1 MSFGKGSAI
10 KLICLQKDGVMTV
23 DKDLAMK
30 VATFRFGIIAEFVTG
45 VRLKYGEKE
54 RLLAEKA
61 VRSYEIPGSGQTR
74 VSRSVMLSW
83 IAAYRKGGHRIEAL
97 CPKEREDKGRFRTLA
112 TPVRMEIKRLKLE
125 NPYYTVPVILKKL
138 RLAKVIG
145 ADEAINKATVYRFIR
160 KECQNLRPED
170 GEDRRRFEAEHSN
183 DIWQCDVLH
192 GPMVQVDGSS
202 TLKKAYLLAIIDD
215 HSRFI
220 VHAAFYP
227 SETFET
233 LKVALH
239 EAVARRGIPQ
249 KFYVDNGSCYR
260 SDDLER
266 ILVCLG
272 IVLSHSCP
280 YKPQGRGKIER
291 WFKNVRDSFLPL
303 LPMETI
309 SLIEIN
315 ERLADFVDEY
325 NNRVHSSIDST
336 PYQRY
341 CRDLSCIRPAP
352 ERLMDYFRIHEYRR
366 VKKDRTVQL
375 HGRVFEVSAKLI
387 DKTVDLLF
395 HASEPCDI
403 EVKYQ
408 GASYG
413 KAVPV
418 NLIVNARSGRDW
430 GLGTRHSEIPEKP
443 ENRSFTPQPI
453 RGGTLFESATQQEHT
468 NACDVTL

>member
-1 MSFGKGSAI
+1 
-10 KLICLQKDGVMTV
+10 MTE

-61 VRSYEIPGSGQTR
+61 VRTYEIPGSGQTR
-74 VSRSVMLSW
+74 ISRSVMLSW
-83 IAAYRKGGHRIEAL
+83 AAAYRKGGLRIEAL
-97 CPKEREDKGRFRTLA
+97 CPKERVDKGHFRTLGTA
-112 TPVRMEIKRLKLE
+112 VRMEIKRLKLE

-138 RLAKVIG
+138 RHAKVIG
-145 ADEAINKATVYRFIR
+145 ADEAINKATIYRFIR
-160 KECQNLRPED
+160 KECHDLKPDD
-170 GEDRRRFEAEHSN
+170 GVDRRRFEAEHSN

-192 GPMVQVDGSS
+192 GPMVQMDGSA

-220 VHAAFYP
+220 VHAGFYP

-233 LKVALH
+233 LKAALH
-239 EAVARRGIPQ
+239 EAVARRGIPK

-266 ILVCLG
+266 ILACLG
-272 IVLSHSCP
+272 TALSHSRP

-291 WFKNVRDSFLPL
+291 WFKNIRDSFLPL
-303 LPMETI
+303 LPAETL
-309 SLIEIN
+309 SLIDLN
-315 ERLADFVDEY
+315 ERLTDFVDEY
-325 NNRVHSSIDST
+325 NNRIHSSIDST

-352 ERLMDYFRIHEYRR
+352 DRLMDYFRIHEYRR

-395 HASEPCDI
+395 HVNEPSDI

-413 KAVPV
+413 KAIAV
-418 NLIVNARSGRDW
+418 NLNANARGGRDW
-430 GLGTRHSEIPEKP
+430 GAEGKAKQAPGQPEP
-443 ENRSFTPQPI
+443 RFHVEPPI
-453 RGGTLFESATQQEHT
+453 RGGMLFESVVQH
-468 NACDVTL
+468 DSGVSS

>member
-1 MSFGKGSAI
+1 
-10 KLICLQKDGVMTV
+10 MTV
-23 DKDLAMK
+23 DKELAMR
-30 VATFRFGIIAEFVTG
+30 VATFRFGIISEFVTG

-61 VRSYEIPGSGQTR
+61 VRSYEIPGSLQTR
-74 VSRSVMLSW
+74 ISRSVMLTW
-83 IAAYRKGGHRIEAL
+83 IAAYRKGGLRIEAL
-97 CPKEREDKGRFRTLA
+97 CPKEREDKGHFRTLGTA
-112 TPVRMEIKRLKLE
+112 VRMEIKRLKLE

-138 RLAKVIG
+138 RHAKVVA
-145 ADEAINKATVYRFIR
+145 ADEAINKATIYRFIR
-160 KECQNLRPED
+160 KECQDLRPND

-192 GPMVQVDGSS
+192 GPMVQVDGSK

-215 HSRFI
+215 HSRFM

-233 LKVALH
+233 LKSALH
-239 EAVARRGIPQ
+239 EAVSRRGIPK

-260 SDDLER
+260 ADDLER
-266 ILVCLG
+266 ILACLG
-272 IVLSHSCP
+272 VALSHSRP

-291 WFKNVRDSFLPL
+291 WFKNIRDSFLPM
-303 LPMETI
+303 LPTEVL
-309 SLIEIN
+309 SLTEIN
-315 ERLADFVDEY
+315 ERLADFIDEY
-325 NNRVHSSIDST
+325 NNRLHSSIDST
-336 PYQRY
+336 PYGRY

-352 ERLMDYFRIHEYRR
+352 DRLMDYFRIHEYRR

-413 KAVPV
+413 KAVAV
-418 NLIVNARSGRDW
+418 NLIANARGGREWRADAKSME
-430 GLGTRHSEIPEKP
+430 TSEQPEAHP
-443 ENRSFTPQPI
+443 LTPPPI
-453 RGGTLFESATQQEHT
+453 RGGTLFEQAPFPYHT
-468 NACDVTL
+468 TDHGGHL

>member
-1 MSFGKGSAI
+1 
-10 KLICLQKDGVMTV
+10 
-23 DKDLAMK
+23 
-30 VATFRFGIIAEFVTG
+30 VTG

-61 VRSYEIPGSGQTR
+61 VRSYEIPGSDQTR
-74 VSRSVMLSW
+74 ISRSVMLTW
-83 IAAYRKGGHRIEAL
+83 IASYRKGGFRIEAL
-97 CPKEREDKGRFRTLA
+97 CPKERGDKGHFRTLA
-112 TPVRMEIKRLKLE
+112 TPIRMEIKRLKLE
-125 NPYYTVPVILKKL
+125 NPYYTVPVIIKKL

-145 ADEAINKATVYRFIR
+145 TDEVINKATVYRFIR
-160 KECQNLRPED
+160 KECQNLKAGD

-183 DIWQCDVLH
+183 DIWQCDVMH
-192 GPMVQVDGSS
+192 GPMVQVDGSN

-220 VHAAFYP
+220 IHAAFYP

-233 LKVALH
+233 LKLALH
-239 EAVARRGIPQ
+239 DAVARRGIPQ

-266 ILVCLG
+266 ILACLG
-272 IVLSHSCP
+272 TALSHSRP

-291 WFKNVRDSFLPL
+291 WFKNVRDSFLPC
-303 LPMETI
+303 LPTGTL
-309 SLIEIN
+309 SLVELN
-315 ERLADFVDEY
+315 ERLIYFVEEY
-325 NNRVHSSIDST
+325 NSRTHSSIDST
-336 PYQRY
+336 PFQRY

-352 ERLMDYFRIHEYRR
+352 DRLMEYFRLHEYRR

-395 HASEPCDI
+395 HTDEPCDI

-413 KAVPV
+413 KAVPI
-418 NLIVNARSGRDW
+418 NLAANARGGREW
-430 GLGTRHSEIPEKP
+430 GVGSKLKE
-443 ENRSFTPQPI
+443 TPTQPKSRPLSSPSI
-453 RGGTLFESATQQEHT
+453 RGGTLFESGSPRHHPT
-468 NACDVTL
+468 NDGESL

>member
-1 MSFGKGSAI
+1 MVF
-10 KLICLQKDGVMTV
+10 MTEN
-23 DKDLAMK
+23 KDLPMK
-30 VATFRFGIIAEFVTG
+30 VATFRFGIISEFVTG

-61 VRSYEIPGSGQTR
+61 VRIYEIPGSEQTR

-83 IAAYRKGGHRIEAL
+83 IAAYRKGGFRIEAL
-97 CPKEREDKGRFRTLA
+97 CPKERGDKGHFRSLP
-112 TPVRMEIKRLKLE
+112 TPIRMEIKRLKLE
-125 NPYYTVPVILKKL
+125 NPYYTVPVIIKKL

-145 ADEAINKATVYRFIR
+145 VDEIINKATVYRFIR
-160 KECQNLRPED
+160 KECQNLRPDD
-170 GEDRRRFEAEHSN
+170 GVDRRRFEAEHSN

-192 GPMVQVDGSS
+192 GPMVQVDGSNS
-202 TLKKAYLLAIIDD
+202 LKKAYLLAIIDD

-233 LKVALH
+233 LKLALH

-266 ILVCLG
+266 ILACLG
-272 IVLSHSCP
+272 TALSHSRP

-291 WFKNVRDSFLPL
+291 WFKNVRDSFFPL
-303 LPMETI
+303 LPTDSL
-309 SLIEIN
+309 SLIALN
-315 ERLADFVDEY
+315 ERLTDFVDEY
-325 NNRVHSSIDST
+325 NNRSHSSIDST
-336 PYQRY
+336 PYHRY

-352 ERLMDYFRIHEYRR
+352 DRLMDYFRIHEYRR

-395 HASEPCDI
+395 HADEPCDI

-413 KAVPV
+413 KAVPI
-418 NLIVNARSGRDW
+418 NLTANARGGREW
-430 GLGTRHSEIPEKP
+430 STGTKAKEAPMQAEL
-443 ENRSFTPQPI
+443 RSPAQPPI
-453 RGGTLFESATQQEHT
+453 RGGTLFESTHQHYQPMDSRAS
-468 NACDVTL
+468 L